1 MVKGV
6 LNVNIKINNMTKA
19 KKKKPARTAKKNVKK
34 AVKKTTTSKAGS
46 KKMPVR
52 GGMLTRGAEGVA
64 GIEST
69 TLDTLCIV
77 NGSDNNITLEVMV
90 GAEEQTSDMTI
101 KLDDT
106 VIVENHAGNF
116 PPTILG
122 TNKSL
127 DSKKLSIAAVIT
139 DTSRKTNFTS
149 LKIMLTGGISA
160 DVYNL
165 SKTVDE
171 EGASA
176 DYICLIEF
184 FKP

>member
-1 MVKGV
+1 MAQ
-6 LNVNIKINNMTKA
+6 A
-19 KKKKPARTAKKNVKK
+19 KKKKAAKTATKATKK
-34 AVKKTTTSKAGS
+34 ATKKTTTR
-46 KKMPVR
+46 KKSSPKKLTVQPKI
-52 GGMLTRGAEGVA
+52 LTRSTESMPLA
-64 GIEST
+64 EST

-77 NGSDNNITLEVMV
+77 NGSDDNIALEIWV

-106 VIVENHAGNF
+106 IIAENHAGNF
-116 PPTILG
+116 PSTILG

-127 DSKKLSIAAVIT
+127 NGKKLSIVAVIT

-149 LKIMLTGGISA
+149 LSIQLTGGIST
-160 DVYNL
+160 DTHNL
-165 SKTVDE
+165 SKTVND

-176 DYICLIEF
+176 DYLCLIEF

>member
-1 MVKGV
+1 MA
-6 LNVNIKINNMTKA
+6 KA
-19 KKKKPARTAKKNVKK
+19 KKKKPVKSAKKSAKKAAKKSINKKVKK
-34 AVKKTTTSKAGS
+34 AARVKITKPKGGTERAS
-46 KKMPVR
+46 VR
-52 GGMLTRGAEGVA
+52 SEILSRGAEGAAVT
-64 GIEST
+64 EST
-69 TLDTLCIV
+69 TLDTLCII
-77 NGSDNNITLEVMV
+77 NGSDNSISLEISV

-101 KLDDT
+101 KLDDAI
-106 VIVENHAGNF
+106 VVENHAGNF
-116 PPTILG
+116 PSTILG
-122 TNKSL
+122 TNKNL
-127 DSKKLSIAAVIT
+127 NGKKLSIAAVIA

-149 LKIMLTGGISA
+149 LKITLTGGIST